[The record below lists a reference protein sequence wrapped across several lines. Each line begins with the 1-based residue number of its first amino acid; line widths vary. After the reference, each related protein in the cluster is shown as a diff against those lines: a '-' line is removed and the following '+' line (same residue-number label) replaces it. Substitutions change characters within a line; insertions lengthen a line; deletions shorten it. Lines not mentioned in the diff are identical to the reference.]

1 MLDNAS
7 SIDYNRAVERFILG
21 GLLMLTVRQLATE
34 IQDSWSTSWGV
45 ALRAARYYKDLETKA
60 TLLQSGLDAGTVQEI
75 IESR

>member
-1 MLDNAS
+1 
-7 SIDYNRAVERFILG
+7 
-21 GLLMLTVRQLATE
+21 MLTVRQLATE